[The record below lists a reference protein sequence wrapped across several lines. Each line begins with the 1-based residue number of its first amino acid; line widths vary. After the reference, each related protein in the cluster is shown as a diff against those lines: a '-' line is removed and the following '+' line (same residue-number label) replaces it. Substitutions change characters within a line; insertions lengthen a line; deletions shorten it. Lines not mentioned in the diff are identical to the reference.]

1 MPDPDVNTKEMKAAL
16 HNLVQAADAAAE
28 VLAYHDSEADAQMLR
43 DEMLAA
49 RKALRKAEGQ
59 AFVPKRSVEGP
70 LGWGFA
76 LLDRLVRE
84 EGQALTVSMTQ
95 NERIGIF
102 ERAGTDEEA
111 TCIGEGDTLAEAVRD
126 TVRRILIPSQR
137 P

>member
-1 MPDPDVNTKEMKAAL
+1 MPDPGVSRKEMKAAL
-16 HNLVQAADAAAE
+16 HNLVHEAEAAAK
-28 VLAYHDSEADAQMLR
+28 VLDHHDSEADAQMLR
-43 DEMLAA
+43 DELRAA
-49 RKALRKAEGQ
+49 RKALRKAEGL

-70 LGWGFA
+70 LAWGFA
-76 LLDRLVRE
+76 LLNRLVRE

-102 ERAGTDEEA
+102 ERAADDEEA
-111 TCIGEGDTLAEAVRD
+111 TCIGEGDTFSEAVRD